1 MHITSDKP
9 TVLVLEDNADQWFM
23 IQWAF
28 HQRFSEVEPI
38 WMAEPTQAMYYLEA
52 CLQDGE
58 SIPKLILLDIYLPHY
73 EVGLKTLQ
81 WLKRHPL
88 VREIPVVILSQSSHL
103 ADIKEAYQQGCN
115 CYITKPTNYEHWL
128 DYLTQLRQYWW
139 TIATLPAP
147 VQV

>member
-1 MHITSDKP
+1 MQITSDKP

-28 HQRFSEVEPI
+28 HQRFPEVEPI
-38 WMAEPTQAMYYLEA
+38 WMADPTQAMYYLEA

-103 ADIKEAYQQGCN
+103 ADIKEAYKQGCN
-115 CYITKPTNYEHWL
+115 CYITKPTRYEHWL
-128 DYLTQLRQYWW
+128 DYLTQLRHYWW